1 MRWARAVA
9 KTKTIDA
16 KTVVAELETYK
27 REPTSLGPRS
37 FSKDLHI
44 QAALPLV
51 INQITEGT
59 GKVVA
64 TADVPEIPR
73 DVLYRL
79 KK

>member
-1 MRWARAVA
+1 MPP
-9 KTKTIDA
+9 

-37 FSKDLHI
+37 FSKELHI
-44 QAALPLV
+44 QASLPLV

>member
-1 MRWARAVA
+1 MTPFLIAGARVIDPSRQSDGVADVLVVDGRIEAVGRNVPA
-9 KTKTIDA
+9 PEGARRID
-16 KTVVAELETYK
+16 
-27 REPTSLGPRS
+27 
-37 FSKDLHI
+37 
-44 QAALPLV
+44 
-51 INQITEGT
+51 GT